1 MKIVILLLGLC
12 ILLLLYL
19 IWILFKYIVALLYY
33 HSLSA
38 EDAEYMYKVAVG
50 KDDELWILLLIFY
63 IWFSYFWFL
72 DLLIGDMKK

>member
-12 ILLLLYL
+12 FLLLLYL
-19 IWILFKYIVALLYY
+19 IWTLYKYIVALLYY

-50 KDDELWILLLIFY
+50 KDDE
-63 IWFSYFWFL
+63 
-72 DLLIGDMKK
+72 

>member
-19 IWILFKYIVALLYY
+19 IWTLYKYVVALLYY
-33 HSLSA
+33 HSLSV

-50 KDDELWILLLIFY
+50 KDDE
-63 IWFSYFWFL
+63 
-72 DLLIGDMKK
+72 